1 MQGDQAMNPIGAII
15 LSATTLMVATVAAR
29 AQSPQDQSANQVIQ
43 APFFLP
49 DSQPNEP
56 ASHPL
61 FTIAGIPAYVWAPVE
76 PHYDANNDRNLAA
89 DPFWA
94 G

>member
-1 MQGDQAMNPIGAII
+1 MQGDQAMNPIGAVI

-29 AQSPQDQSANQVIQ
+29 AQSPQDQSANQVTR

-49 DSQPNEP
+49 GSLANEP

-61 FTIAGIPAYVWAPVE
+61 FTIAGIPADVWAPVE